1 MLRNKPR
8 KANIA
13 TLPFRIC
20 NNFRRL
26 PNRFLLSDNDD
37 NEKMV
42 QKDFEDDNIS
52 GEEYNE
58 YGDGDDDLEQR
69 SDDDHIEQRSDN
81 GDDLEQRSDDD
92 HIEQRSDNGD
102 DLEQRSDDDHIE
114 QRSDNGDDLE
124 QRSNDDHLEQRS
136 DNDHLEQRNDN
147 DDDLEQRSN
156 NEEGD
161 TNMIST
167 SSENE
172 TESDYI
178 MSLESDEEY
187 ETMSSDNE
195 ERHDSDISEEKLFVD
210 EALAKD
216 KLPSYDG
223 DFAPYF
229 QNLTTAALFCW
240 IYKHNISTN
249 AYEDLVDI
257 IMRPEFNRDHIM
269 AYQLSISDIIW
280 NVLNNPSLLK
290 EMYFGAGVDSKTKSE
305 YWHGTLWAE
314 SPLFGQEQL
323 MISGE
328 IYQCGDFVY
337 YYDNERKLGRLRAI
351 LLNEENQQYRLRIQ
365 KVLDYSDL
373 PGTFKGELR
382 QNRSLSGEVWLQDE
396 PFLTITTS
404 QISEKVAADT
414 LRITEIL
421 YKHHTHWR
429 IRDATFSYQH
439 PSEYISIR
447 QPPSSTIP
455 VYKLFLDIYYD
466 DFGTFR
472 NVYHSLGGVYVQ
484 FGNMPAR
491 QRKLLKNHF
500 VLGFVPFGGNFNEFM
515 LPFIS
520 EMKEFEQGK
529 LMEVNGQDAWV
540 IAGLGVV
547 TADLPQGNDMCG
559 VLRHN
564 ANKGCRT
571 CTASQESLTN
581 FSQDVPATSRY
592 HHITDDQFKEIFNE
606 PATTRQRRLC
616 TKFGLRTRPS
626 ILDRLLRER
635 HLQTPQDVYHA
646 TAGKIGRLLKLTCE
660 LFSQKGEDEFI
671 KAWKN
676 FEKPKK
682 WSRLPNPI
690 SHNAS
695 FMMSDYLRLAMIMPF
710 ILNSFLETSS
720 LKENESRSIL
730 RRIQESRINMAK
742 NVIIACWVYVAKTMR
757 MVFES
762 KFTLD
767 SYDELQ
773 KCLEE
778 EMKIL
783 PKVFPEFAN
792 LPNLHI
798 NIHLLV
804 HARTYGT
811 LINTQVGIKEM
822 VHQIFKAMVPQTNCK
837 NVELDLLKRYTTLF
851 AIRHLV
857 DGGADQRLS
866 QPCRGFATMSSNFR
880 NLLTNW
886 YITEDKVS
894 NEQEPEENEEAISSP
909 VDFITNI
916 ILKRSLSRQDREN
929 IMKNLPN
936 FKSELLLSF
945 MDIGQKSALIYSQMG
960 WYELAT
966 YTMEESDGVFSKV
979 HLHIGDVVTIHEE
992 DSSECYAII
1001 KGIFKYKGNDDKY
1014 YAFITID
1021 WFDNINRIHNVLKC
1035 PLFRIQTSQDIR
1047 WRRIFPISIIDHVQK
1062 VHFVYDTKI
1071 DLWIKNNYYFTAI

>member
-1 MLRNKPR
+1 MHSILRNKPR

-13 TLPFRIC
+13 TLPFCIR

-37 NEKMV
+37 NEKM
-42 QKDFEDDNIS
+42 
-52 GEEYNE
+52 
-58 YGDGDDDLEQR
+58 
-69 SDDDHIEQRSDN
+69 RSDN
-81 GDDLEQRSDDD
+81 
-92 HIEQRSDNGD
+92 
-102 DLEQRSDDDHIE
+102 
-114 QRSDNGDDLE
+114 
-124 QRSNDDHLEQRS
+124 
-136 DNDHLEQRNDN
+136 
-147 DDDLEQRSN
+147 EQRSN
-156 NEEGD
+156 NEE
-161 TNMIST
+161 
-167 SSENE
+167 
-172 TESDYI
+172 
-178 MSLESDEEY
+178 ESDEEY

-216 KLPSYDG
+216 KLPSYD
-223 DFAPYF
+223 
-229 QNLTTAALFCW
+229 
-240 IYKHNISTN
+240 
-249 AYEDLVDI
+249 DLVDI

-290 EMYFGAGVDSKTKSE
+290 EIYFGAGIDSKTKSE
-305 YWHGTLWAE
+305 T
-314 SPLFGQEQL
+314 
-323 MISGE
+323 INDIRE

-351 LLNEENQQYRLRIQ
+351 LLNEENQQYWLRIQ

-429 IRDATFSYQH
+429 IRMF
-439 PSEYISIR
+439 IIR
-447 QPPSSTIP
+447 
-455 VYKLFLDIYYD
+455 
-466 DFGTFR
+466 
-472 NVYHSLGGVYVQ
+472 
-484 FGNMPAR
+484 
-491 QRKLLKNHF
+491 
-500 VLGFVPFGGNFNEFM
+500 
-515 LPFIS
+515 
-520 EMKEFEQGK
+520 
-529 LMEVNGQDAWV
+529 
-540 IAGLGVV
+540 
-547 TADLPQGNDMCG
+547 NDMCG

-571 CTASQESLTN
+571 CTASRESLTN

-616 TKFGLRTRPS
+616 TEFGLRTRPS

-646 TAGKIGRLLKLTCE
+646 TAGKIGQLLKLTCK

-742 NVIIACWVYVAKTMR
+742 N
-757 MVFES
+757 
-762 KFTLD
+762 FTLD

-798 NIHLLV
+798 NIYLLV

-822 VHQIFKAMVPQTNCK
+822 VHRIFKAMVPRTNCK

-851 AIRHLV
+851 AICHLV

-894 NEQEPEENEEAISSP
+894 NEQELEENEEAISSP

-945 MDIGQKSALIYSQMG
+945 MDIGQKSALIYSQMS

-992 DSSECYAII
+992 DSGECYAII

-1021 WFDNINRIHNVLKC
+1021 WFDNINRIYNVLKC
-1035 PLFRIQTSQDIR
+1035 PLFHIQTSQDIR

>member
-13 TLPFRIC
+13 TLPFRIR

-52 GEEYNE
+52 GE
-58 YGDGDDDLEQR
+58 D
-69 SDDDHIEQRSDN
+69 DDDHIEQRSDN
-81 GDDLEQRSDDD
+81 
-92 HIEQRSDNGD
+92 
-102 DLEQRSDDDHIE
+102 
-114 QRSDNGDDLE
+114 
-124 QRSNDDHLEQRS
+124 
-136 DNDHLEQRNDN
+136 EQRNDN

-172 TESDYI
+172 IESDYI

-290 EMYFGAGVDSKTKSE
+290 EMYFGAGVNSKTKSE

-337 YYDNERKLGRLRAI
+337 YYNNERKLGRLRAI

-447 QPPSSTIP
+447 QPPSPTIP

-500 VLGFVPFGGNFNEFM
+500 VLGFIPFGGNFNEFM

-571 CTASQESLTN
+571 CTASRESLTN
-581 FSQDVPATSRY
+581 FSKDVPATSRY

-606 PATTRQRRLC
+606 PATTR
-616 TKFGLRTRPS
+616 
-626 ILDRLLRER
+626 LLRER

-646 TAGKIGRLLKLTCE
+646 TARKIGRLLKLTCE

-710 ILNSFLETSS
+710 ILN
-720 LKENESRSIL
+720 K
-730 RRIQESRINMAK
+730 SRINMAK

-822 VHQIFKAMVPQTNCK
+822 VHRIFKAMVPRTNCK

-916 ILKRSLSRQDREN
+916 ILKRSLSRQDHEN

-992 DSSECYAII
+992 DSGECYAII

>member
-13 TLPFRIC
+13 ILPFRI
-20 NNFRRL
+20 
-26 PNRFLLSDNDD
+26 PA
-37 NEKMV
+37 K
-42 QKDFEDDNIS
+42 K
-52 GEEYNE
+52 
-58 YGDGDDDLEQR
+58 
-69 SDDDHIEQRSDN
+69 QRSDN
-81 GDDLEQRSDDD
+81 K
-92 HIEQRSDNGD
+92 
-102 DLEQRSDDDHIE
+102 
-114 QRSDNGDDLE
+114 
-124 QRSNDDHLEQRS
+124 
-136 DNDHLEQRNDN
+136 QRNDN

-156 NEEGD
+156 NEE
-161 TNMIST
+161 
-167 SSENE
+167 
-172 TESDYI
+172 
-178 MSLESDEEY
+178 ESDEEY
-187 ETMSSDNE
+187 KTMSSDNE

-257 IMRPEFNRDHIM
+257 IIRPEFNRDHIM

-290 EMYFGAGVDSKTKSE
+290 EMYFGADVDSKTKSE
-305 YWHGTLWAE
+305 YWH
-314 SPLFGQEQL
+314 
-323 MISGE
+323 GE

-337 YYDNERKLGRLRAI
+337 YYNNERKLGRLRAI

-421 YKHHTHWR
+421 YKHHTHWH
-429 IRDATFSYQH
+429 IRNATFSYQH

-447 QPPSSTIP
+447 QPPSPTIP

-491 QRKLLKNHF
+491 QKKLLKNHF

-520 EMKEFEQGK
+520 KMKEFEQGK

-540 IAGLGVV
+540 IASLGVV

-559 VLRHN
+559 
-564 ANKGCRT
+564 
-571 CTASQESLTN
+571 
-581 FSQDVPATSRY
+581 DVPATSRY

-616 TKFGLRTRPS
+616 TEFGLRTRPS

-646 TAGKIGRLLKLTCE
+646 TARKIGRLLKLTCE

-695 FMMSDYLRLAMIMPF
+695 FMMSDYLRLAIIMPF
-710 ILNSFLETSS
+710 IFN
-720 LKENESRSIL
+720 K
-730 RRIQESRINMAK
+730 SRINMAK

-792 LPNLHI
+792 LSNLHI

-804 HARTYGT
+804 HARTYGI

-822 VHQIFKAMVPQTNCK
+822 VHQIFKAMVLRTNCK

-857 DGGADQRLS
+857 DGGTDQRLS

-916 ILKRSLSRQDREN
+916 ILKRSLSRCEN

-936 FKSELLLSF
+936 FKSVLLLSF

-966 YTMEESDGVFSKV
+966 YTMEESNGVFSKV
-979 HLHIGDVVTIHEE
+979 HLHIGDVVTIHEK
-992 DSSECYAII
+992 DSGECYAII

>member
-1 MLRNKPR
+1 MLRNKPQ

-13 TLPFRIC
+13 TLPFRIR

-102 DLEQRSDDDHIE
+102 DLEQ
-114 QRSDNGDDLE
+114 QK
-124 QRSNDDHLEQRS
+124 QQS

-257 IMRPEFNRDHIM
+257 IIRPEFNRDHIVKNIRRFRAWRERLPLPSISAKSISILSKKTPSTLKDSKM

-447 QPPSSTIP
+447 QPPSPTIL

-500 VLGFVPFGGNFNEFM
+500 VLEFIPFGGNFNEFM

-547 TADLPQGNDMCG
+547 TADLPQGNDMC
-559 VLRHN
+559 
-564 ANKGCRT
+564 
-571 CTASQESLTN
+571 S
-581 FSQDVPATSRY
+581 DVPATSRY

-616 TKFGLRTRPS
+616 TEFGLRTRPS

-695 FMMSDYLRLAMIMPF
+695 FMMKMNPEAFCDEF
-710 ILNSFLETSS
+710 
-720 LKENESRSIL
+720 
-730 RRIQESRINMAK
+730 K
-742 NVIIACWVYVAKTMR
+742 NHALTWRKI
-757 MVFES
+757 

-822 VHQIFKAMVPQTNCK
+822 VHQIF
-837 NVELDLLKRYTTLF
+837 KRYTTLF

-916 ILKRSLSRQDREN
+916 ILKRSLSRQDCEN

-945 MDIGQKSALIYSQMG
+945 MDIGQKSVLIYSQMG

-992 DSSECYAII
+992 DSGECYAII

-1021 WFDNINRIHNVLKC
+1021 WFDNINRIHN
-1035 PLFRIQTSQDIR
+1035 
-1047 WRRIFPISIIDHVQK
+1047 K

>member
-1 MLRNKPR
+1 
-8 KANIA
+8 
-13 TLPFRIC
+13 
-20 NNFRRL
+20 
-26 PNRFLLSDNDD
+26 
-37 NEKMV
+37 
-42 QKDFEDDNIS
+42 
-52 GEEYNE
+52 
-58 YGDGDDDLEQR
+58 
-69 SDDDHIEQRSDN
+69 
-81 GDDLEQRSDDD
+81 
-92 HIEQRSDNGD
+92 
-102 DLEQRSDDDHIE
+102 
-114 QRSDNGDDLE
+114 
-124 QRSNDDHLEQRS
+124 
-136 DNDHLEQRNDN
+136 
-147 DDDLEQRSN
+147 
-156 NEEGD
+156 
-161 TNMIST
+161 
-167 SSENE
+167 
-172 TESDYI
+172 
-178 MSLESDEEY
+178 
-187 ETMSSDNE
+187 
-195 ERHDSDISEEKLFVD
+195 
-210 EALAKD
+210 
-216 KLPSYDG
+216 
-223 DFAPYF
+223 
-229 QNLTTAALFCW
+229 
-240 IYKHNISTN
+240 
-249 AYEDLVDI
+249 
-257 IMRPEFNRDHIM
+257 
-269 AYQLSISDIIW
+269 
-280 NVLNNPSLLK
+280 
-290 EMYFGAGVDSKTKSE
+290 
-305 YWHGTLWAE
+305 
-314 SPLFGQEQL
+314 
-323 MISGE
+323 
-328 IYQCGDFVY
+328 
-337 YYDNERKLGRLRAI
+337 
-351 LLNEENQQYRLRIQ
+351 
-365 KVLDYSDL
+365 
-373 PGTFKGELR
+373 
-382 QNRSLSGEVWLQDE
+382 
-396 PFLTITTS
+396 
-404 QISEKVAADT
+404 
-414 LRITEIL
+414 
-421 YKHHTHWR
+421 
-429 IRDATFSYQH
+429 
-439 PSEYISIR
+439 
-447 QPPSSTIP
+447 
-455 VYKLFLDIYYD
+455 
-466 DFGTFR
+466 
-472 NVYHSLGGVYVQ
+472 
-484 FGNMPAR
+484 
-491 QRKLLKNHF
+491 
-500 VLGFVPFGGNFNEFM
+500 
-515 LPFIS
+515 
-520 EMKEFEQGK
+520 
-529 LMEVNGQDAWV
+529 MEVNGQDAWV

-547 TADLPQGNDMCG
+547 TADLLQGNDMCG

-571 CTASQESLTN
+571 CTASRESLTN

-592 HHITDDQFKEIFNE
+592 HHITNDQFKEIFNE

-616 TKFGLRTRPS
+616 TEFGLRTRPS

-742 NVIIACWVYVAKTMR
+742 N
-757 MVFES
+757 
-762 KFTLD
+762 FTLD

-792 LPNLHI
+792 LPNLYI

-811 LINTQVGIKEM
+811 LINTQV
-822 VHQIFKAMVPQTNCK
+822 
-837 NVELDLLKRYTTLF
+837 
-851 AIRHLV
+851 V

-992 DSSECYAII
+992 DSGE
-1001 KGIFKYKGNDDKY
+1001 YKPRHSLEKNLPD
-1014 YAFITID
+1014 
-1021 WFDNINRIHNVLKC
+1021 INN
-1035 PLFRIQTSQDIR
+1035 
-1047 WRRIFPISIIDHVQK
+1047 
-1062 VHFVYDTKI
+1062 
-1071 DLWIKNNYYFTAI
+1071 

>member
-81 GDDLEQRSDDD
+81 
-92 HIEQRSDNGD
+92 
-102 DLEQRSDDDHIE
+102 
-114 QRSDNGDDLE
+114 
-124 QRSNDDHLEQRS
+124 
-136 DNDHLEQRNDN
+136 EQRNDN

-172 TESDYI
+172 TESNYI

-249 AYEDLVDI
+249 AYKDLVDI

-280 NVLNNPSLLK
+280 NVLNNLSLLK

-328 IYQCGDFVY
+328 IYQCGDF
-337 YYDNERKLGRLRAI
+337 
-351 LLNEENQQYRLRIQ
+351 YRLRIQ

-382 QNRSLSGEVWLQDE
+382 QNRSLSGEV
-396 PFLTITTS
+396 
-404 QISEKVAADT
+404 AADI

-447 QPPSSTIP
+447 QPPSPTIP

-466 DFGTFR
+466 DFGTFK

-571 CTASQESLTN
+571 CTASRESLTN

-616 TKFGLRTRPS
+616 TEFGLRTRPS

-822 VHQIFKAMVPQTNCK
+822 VHRIFKAMVPRTNCK

-992 DSSECYAII
+992 DSGECYAII

>member
-1 MLRNKPR
+1 
-8 KANIA
+8 
-13 TLPFRIC
+13 
-20 NNFRRL
+20 
-26 PNRFLLSDNDD
+26 
-37 NEKMV
+37 
-42 QKDFEDDNIS
+42 
-52 GEEYNE
+52 
-58 YGDGDDDLEQR
+58 
-69 SDDDHIEQRSDN
+69 
-81 GDDLEQRSDDD
+81 
-92 HIEQRSDNGD
+92 
-102 DLEQRSDDDHIE
+102 
-114 QRSDNGDDLE
+114 
-124 QRSNDDHLEQRS
+124 
-136 DNDHLEQRNDN
+136 
-147 DDDLEQRSN
+147 
-156 NEEGD
+156 
-161 TNMIST
+161 
-167 SSENE
+167 
-172 TESDYI
+172 
-178 MSLESDEEY
+178 
-187 ETMSSDNE
+187 
-195 ERHDSDISEEKLFVD
+195 
-210 EALAKD
+210 
-216 KLPSYDG
+216 
-223 DFAPYF
+223 
-229 QNLTTAALFCW
+229 
-240 IYKHNISTN
+240 
-249 AYEDLVDI
+249 
-257 IMRPEFNRDHIM
+257 
-269 AYQLSISDIIW
+269 
-280 NVLNNPSLLK
+280 
-290 EMYFGAGVDSKTKSE
+290 MYFGAGVDSKTKSE

-337 YYDNERKLGRLRAI
+337 YYDNEQKLGRLRAI

-365 KVLDYSDL
+365 KVLDYSNL
-373 PGTFKGELR
+373 PGTFKEKLR

-447 QPPSSTIP
+447 QPPSPTMP

-472 NVYHSLGGVYVQ
+472 NVYYSLGGIYVQ

-491 QRKLLKNHF
+491 QRKLLKNYF
-500 VLGFVPFGGNFNEFM
+500 VLGFVPFSGNFNEFM

-520 EMKEFEQGK
+520 KMKEFEQGK

-540 IAGLGVV
+540 IASLGVV

-571 CTASQESLTN
+571 S
-581 FSQDVPATSRY
+581 TSRY

-616 TKFGLRTRPS
+616 TEFGLRTRPS

-646 TAGKIGRLLKLTCE
+646 TAGKIGRLLKLT
-660 LFSQKGEDEFI
+660 
-671 KAWKN
+671 
-676 FEKPKK
+676 
-682 WSRLPNPI
+682 
-690 SHNAS
+690 
-695 FMMSDYLRLAMIMPF
+695 
-710 ILNSFLETSS
+710 FLETSS

-742 NVIIACWVYVAKTMR
+742 N
-757 MVFES
+757 
-762 KFTLD
+762 FTLD
-767 SYDELQ
+767 LYDELQ

-822 VHQIFKAMVPQTNCK
+822 VHQIFK
-837 NVELDLLKRYTTLF
+837 RYTTLF
-851 AIRHLV
+851 AIHHLV

-866 QPCRGFATMSSNFR
+866 QPCRSFATMSSNFR

-979 HLHIGDVVTIHEE
+979 HLYIGDVVTIHEE
-992 DSSECYAII
+992 DSGECYAII

-1014 YAFITID
+1014 YAFIIID
-1021 WFDNINRIHNVLKC
+1021 WFDNINRIHNILKC

>member
-13 TLPFRIC
+13 AIPFRIR

-58 YGDGDDDLEQR
+58 YGDGD
-69 SDDDHIEQRSDN
+69 
-81 GDDLEQRSDDD
+81 
-92 HIEQRSDNGD
+92 D

-178 MSLESDEEY
+178 MSLESDEDY

-216 KLPSYDG
+216 KLPSFDG

-257 IMRPEFNRDHIM
+257 IMRPEFNRDHIVKNIRRFRSWRERLPLPSISAKSISISSKKTPSTLKDSKM

-373 PGTFKGELR
+373 PGNFKGELR

-447 QPPSSTIP
+447 QPPSPTIP

-571 CTASQESLTN
+571 CTASRESLTN

-592 HHITDDQFKEIFNE
+592 HHITDDQFKEIFDE

-616 TKFGLRTRPS
+616 TEFGLRTRPS

-646 TAGKIGRLLKLTCE
+646 TAGKIGRLLKLTY
-660 LFSQKGEDEFI
+660 D
-671 KAWKN
+671 
-676 FEKPKK
+676 
-682 WSRLPNPI
+682 
-690 SHNAS
+690 
-695 FMMSDYLRLAMIMPF
+695 LRI
-710 ILNSFLETSS
+710 
-720 LKENESRSIL
+720 
-730 RRIQESRINMAK
+730 
-742 NVIIACWVYVAKTMR
+742 
-757 MVFES
+757 
-762 KFTLD
+762 
-767 SYDELQ
+767 
-773 KCLEE
+773 
-778 EMKIL
+778 
-783 PKVFPEFAN
+783 
-792 LPNLHI
+792 
-798 NIHLLV
+798 
-804 HARTYGT
+804 
-811 LINTQVGIKEM
+811 
-822 VHQIFKAMVPQTNCK
+822 
-837 NVELDLLKRYTTLF
+837 
-851 AIRHLV
+851 
-857 DGGADQRLS
+857 
-866 QPCRGFATMSSNFR
+866 
-880 NLLTNW
+880 
-886 YITEDKVS
+886 
-894 NEQEPEENEEAISSP
+894 
-909 VDFITNI
+909 
-916 ILKRSLSRQDREN
+916 
-929 IMKNLPN
+929 
-936 FKSELLLSF
+936 
-945 MDIGQKSALIYSQMG
+945 
-960 WYELAT
+960 
-966 YTMEESDGVFSKV
+966 
-979 HLHIGDVVTIHEE
+979 
-992 DSSECYAII
+992 
-1001 KGIFKYKGNDDKY
+1001 
-1014 YAFITID
+1014 
-1021 WFDNINRIHNVLKC
+1021 
-1035 PLFRIQTSQDIR
+1035 
-1047 WRRIFPISIIDHVQK
+1047 
-1062 VHFVYDTKI
+1062 
-1071 DLWIKNNYYFTAI
+1071 

>member
-1 MLRNKPR
+1 
-8 KANIA
+8 
-13 TLPFRIC
+13 
-20 NNFRRL
+20 
-26 PNRFLLSDNDD
+26 
-37 NEKMV
+37 
-42 QKDFEDDNIS
+42 
-52 GEEYNE
+52 
-58 YGDGDDDLEQR
+58 
-69 SDDDHIEQRSDN
+69 
-81 GDDLEQRSDDD
+81 
-92 HIEQRSDNGD
+92 
-102 DLEQRSDDDHIE
+102 
-114 QRSDNGDDLE
+114 
-124 QRSNDDHLEQRS
+124 
-136 DNDHLEQRNDN
+136 
-147 DDDLEQRSN
+147 
-156 NEEGD
+156 
-161 TNMIST
+161 
-167 SSENE
+167 
-172 TESDYI
+172 
-178 MSLESDEEY
+178 
-187 ETMSSDNE
+187 
-195 ERHDSDISEEKLFVD
+195 
-210 EALAKD
+210 
-216 KLPSYDG
+216 
-223 DFAPYF
+223 
-229 QNLTTAALFCW
+229 
-240 IYKHNISTN
+240 
-249 AYEDLVDI
+249 
-257 IMRPEFNRDHIM
+257 
-269 AYQLSISDIIW
+269 
-280 NVLNNPSLLK
+280 
-290 EMYFGAGVDSKTKSE
+290 MYFGAGVDSKTKSE

-337 YYDNERKLGRLRAI
+337 YYDNEQKLGRLRAI

-365 KVLDYSDL
+365 KVLDYSNL
-373 PGTFKGELR
+373 PGTFKEKLR

-447 QPPSSTIP
+447 QPPSPTMP

-472 NVYHSLGGVYVQ
+472 NVYYSLGGIYVQ

-491 QRKLLKNHF
+491 QRKLLKNYF
-500 VLGFVPFGGNFNEFM
+500 VLGFVPFSGNFNEFM

-520 EMKEFEQGK
+520 KMKEFEQGK

-540 IAGLGVV
+540 IASLGVV

-571 CTASQESLTN
+571 S
-581 FSQDVPATSRY
+581 TSRY

-616 TKFGLRTRPS
+616 TEFGLRTRPS

-682 WSRLPNPI
+682 WSHLPNPI

-695 FMMSDYLRLAMIMPF
+695 FMMSDYFRLAMIMPF

-742 NVIIACWVYVAKTMR
+742 N
-757 MVFES
+757 
-762 KFTLD
+762 FTLD
-767 SYDELQ
+767 LYDELQ

-811 LINTQVGIKEM
+811 LINTQV
-822 VHQIFKAMVPQTNCK
+822 
-837 NVELDLLKRYTTLF
+837 
-851 AIRHLV
+851 V

-866 QPCRGFATMSSNFR
+866 QPCRSFATMSSNFR

-979 HLHIGDVVTIHEE
+979 HLYIGDVVTIHEE
-992 DSSECYAII
+992 DSGECYAII

-1014 YAFITID
+1014 YAFIIID
-1021 WFDNINRIHNVLKC
+1021 WFDNINRIHNILKC

>member
-13 TLPFRIC
+13 AIPFRIR

-58 YGDGDDDLEQR
+58 YGDGDDDLEQQ

-81 GDDLEQRSDDD
+81 
-92 HIEQRSDNGD
+92 
-102 DLEQRSDDDHIE
+102 
-114 QRSDNGDDLE
+114 
-124 QRSNDDHLEQRS
+124 
-136 DNDHLEQRNDN
+136 
-147 DDDLEQRSN
+147 EQRSN

-178 MSLESDEEY
+178 MSLESDEDY

-216 KLPSYDG
+216 KLPSFD
-223 DFAPYF
+223 
-229 QNLTTAALFCW
+229 
-240 IYKHNISTN
+240 
-249 AYEDLVDI
+249 DLVDI

-314 SPLFGQEQL
+314 TPLFGQEQL

-328 IYQCGDFVY
+328 IYQCGDF
-337 YYDNERKLGRLRAI
+337 
-351 LLNEENQQYRLRIQ
+351 YRLRIQ

-373 PGTFKGELR
+373 PGNFKGELR

-404 QISEKVAADT
+404 QISKKVAADT

-429 IRDATFSYQH
+429 ICDATFSYQH

-447 QPPSSTIP
+447 QPPSPTIP

-540 IAGLGVV
+540 IANLGVV

-571 CTASQESLTN
+571 YTASRESLTN

-592 HHITDDQFKEIFNE
+592 HHITDDQFKEIFDE

-616 TKFGLRTRPS
+616 TEFGLRTRPS

-676 FEKPKK
+676 LEKPKK

-710 ILNSFLETSS
+710 ILNSFLESSS

-757 MVFES
+757 IVFES

-822 VHQIFKAMVPQTNCK
+822 VHRIFKAM
-837 NVELDLLKRYTTLF
+837 RYTTLF

-894 NEQEPEENEEAISSP
+894 NEQELEGNEEAISSP

-916 ILKRSLSRQDREN
+916 ILKRSLSRQNREN

-945 MDIGQKSALIYSQMG
+945 MDIGQKSALIYSQMS

-992 DSSECYAII
+992 DSDECYAII

-1021 WFDNINRIHNVLKC
+1021 WFDNINRIHN
-1035 PLFRIQTSQDIR
+1035 
-1047 WRRIFPISIIDHVQK
+1047 K

>member
-1 MLRNKPR
+1 MHSILRNKPR

-13 TLPFRIC
+13 TLPFCIR

-37 NEKMV
+37 NEKM
-42 QKDFEDDNIS
+42 
-52 GEEYNE
+52 
-58 YGDGDDDLEQR
+58 
-69 SDDDHIEQRSDN
+69 RSDN
-81 GDDLEQRSDDD
+81 
-92 HIEQRSDNGD
+92 
-102 DLEQRSDDDHIE
+102 
-114 QRSDNGDDLE
+114 
-124 QRSNDDHLEQRS
+124 
-136 DNDHLEQRNDN
+136 
-147 DDDLEQRSN
+147 EQRSN
-156 NEEGD
+156 NEE
-161 TNMIST
+161 
-167 SSENE
+167 
-172 TESDYI
+172 
-178 MSLESDEEY
+178 ESDEEY

-216 KLPSYDG
+216 KLPSYD
-223 DFAPYF
+223 
-229 QNLTTAALFCW
+229 
-240 IYKHNISTN
+240 
-249 AYEDLVDI
+249 DLVDI

-290 EMYFGAGVDSKTKSE
+290 EIYFGAGIDSKTKSE
-305 YWHGTLWAE
+305 T
-314 SPLFGQEQL
+314 
-323 MISGE
+323 INDIRE

-351 LLNEENQQYRLRIQ
+351 LLNEENQQYWLRIQ

-429 IRDATFSYQH
+429 IRDAT
-439 PSEYISIR
+439 
-447 QPPSSTIP
+447 
-455 VYKLFLDIYYD
+455 
-466 DFGTFR
+466 

-500 VLGFVPFGGNFNEFM
+500 VLRFVPF
-515 LPFIS
+515 
-520 EMKEFEQGK
+520 
-529 LMEVNGQDAWV
+529 
-540 IAGLGVV
+540 
-547 TADLPQGNDMCG
+547 GNDMCG

-571 CTASQESLTN
+571 CTASRESLTN

-616 TKFGLRTRPS
+616 TEFGLRTRPS

-646 TAGKIGRLLKLTCE
+646 TAGKIGQLLKLTCK

-798 NIHLLV
+798 NIYLLV

-822 VHQIFKAMVPQTNCK
+822 VHRIFKAMVPRTNCK

-851 AIRHLV
+851 AICHLV

-894 NEQEPEENEEAISSP
+894 NEQELEENEEAISSP

-945 MDIGQKSALIYSQMG
+945 MDIGQKSALIYSQMS

-992 DSSECYAII
+992 DSGECYAII

-1021 WFDNINRIHNVLKC
+1021 WFDNINRIYNVLKC
-1035 PLFRIQTSQDIR
+1035 PLFHIQTSQDIR

>member
-1 MLRNKPR
+1 MHS
-8 KANIA
+8 NIA
-13 TLPFRIC
+13 TLPFRIR

-58 YGDGDDDLEQR
+58 YGDGDDDLEQQ

-81 GDDLEQRSDDD
+81 
-92 HIEQRSDNGD
+92 
-102 DLEQRSDDDHIE
+102 
-114 QRSDNGDDLE
+114 
-124 QRSNDDHLEQRS
+124 
-136 DNDHLEQRNDN
+136 EQRNDN

-156 NEEGD
+156 NEE
-161 TNMIST
+161 
-167 SSENE
+167 
-172 TESDYI
+172 
-178 MSLESDEEY
+178 ESDEEY

-195 ERHDSDISEEKLFVD
+195 ERHDSDILEEKLFVD

-223 DFAPYF
+223 NFAPYF

-290 EMYFGAGVDSKTKSE
+290 EMYFGAGVNLKTKSE

-351 LLNEENQQYRLRIQ
+351 LLNEENQQYQLRIQ

-373 PGTFKGELR
+373 PGTFKTKLLSFW
-382 QNRSLSGEVWLQDE
+382 RSL
-396 PFLTITTS
+396 
-404 QISEKVAADT
+404 VAADT
-414 LRITEIL
+414 LRITKIL
-421 YKHHTHWR
+421 YKHHTHWC

-447 QPPSSTIP
+447 QPPSPTIL

-500 VLGFVPFGGNFNEFM
+500 ILGFVPFGGNFNEFM

-559 VLRHN
+559 ILRHN
-564 ANKGCRT
+564 TNKGCRT
-571 CTASQESLTN
+571 CTASRESLTN
-581 FSQDVPATSRY
+581 FSQDVPAISRY
-592 HHITDDQFKEIFNE
+592 HHITNDQFKEIFNE
-606 PATTRQRRLC
+606 PATT
-616 TKFGLRTRPS
+616 
-626 ILDRLLRER
+626 RLLRER

-822 VHQIFKAMVPQTNCK
+822 VHQIFKAMVLRTNCK
-837 NVELDLLKRYTTLF
+837 NIELDLLKRYITLF
-851 AIRHLV
+851 AIHHLV

-894 NEQEPEENEEAISSP
+894 NEQELEENEEAISSP

-916 ILKRSLSRQDREN
+916 ILKRSLSCQDHEN

-966 YTMEESDGVFSKV
+966 YTMEESDDVFSKV

-992 DSSECYAII
+992 DNGECYAII

>member
-69 SDDDHIEQRSDN
+69 SNDDHIEQRSDN
-81 GDDLEQRSDDD
+81 
-92 HIEQRSDNGD
+92 
-102 DLEQRSDDDHIE
+102 
-114 QRSDNGDDLE
+114 
-124 QRSNDDHLEQRS
+124 
-136 DNDHLEQRNDN
+136 EQRNDN
-147 DDDLEQRSN
+147 NDDLEQRSN

-195 ERHDSDISEEKLFVD
+195 ERHDSDISEEKLFID
-210 EALAKD
+210 KALAKD
-216 KLPSYDG
+216 KLPSYDS

-290 EMYFGAGVDSKTKSE
+290 EMYFGAGVNSKTKSE

-351 LLNEENQQYRLRIQ
+351 LLNEENQQYWLRIQ

-373 PGTFKGELR
+373 PETFKGELR

-396 PFLTITTS
+396 PFLIITTS

-421 YKHHTHWR
+421 YKHHTHWH

-439 PSEYISIR
+439 PSEYICIR
-447 QPPSSTIP
+447 QPPSPTIP
-455 VYKLFLDIYYD
+455 EVFMCSLEICLPVKESCSKITLFSGLFLSVVISM
-466 DFGTFR
+466 
-472 NVYHSLGGVYVQ
+472 NSCS
-484 FGNMPAR
+484 
-491 QRKLLKNHF
+491 
-500 VLGFVPFGGNFNEFM
+500 
-515 LPFIS
+515 FIS

-540 IAGLGVV
+540 IADLGVV

-559 VLRHN
+559 VLQHN

-571 CTASQESLTN
+571 CTASRESLTN

-616 TKFGLRTRPS
+616 TEFGLKTRPS

-646 TAGKIGRLLKLTCE
+646 TAGKIGQLLKLTCE

-730 RRIQESRINMAK
+730 QRIQESRINMAK

-822 VHQIFKAMVPQTNCK
+822 VHQIFK
-837 NVELDLLKRYTTLF
+837 RYTTLF

-894 NEQEPEENEEAISSP
+894 NEQKLDENEEAISSP

-945 MDIGQKSALIYSQMG
+945 MNIGQKSALIYSQMG

-992 DSSECYAII
+992 DSGECYAII

-1021 WFDNINRIHNVLKC
+1021 WFDNINRIHN
-1035 PLFRIQTSQDIR
+1035 
-1047 WRRIFPISIIDHVQK
+1047 K